1 MASPTPCLVLLLCL
15 TTFLQAL
22 LTAANYPPAPPP
34 PFELPESEV
43 RERFSKW
50 VVKYS
55 KHYSCQQE
63 EEMRFQVFK
72 NNTNAIGQFD
82 RQNPGTVI
90 GRGFQPG
97 GSQTN
102 SRGGVKMNRFG
113 DLSPTEVLQQFTGL
127 NTTSLNATSPT
138 YLPYH
143 SFKPCCVDWRSSG
156 AVTGVKN
163 QGTCGSCW
171 AFAAVAAIEG
181 INKIRT
187 GELVSL
193 SEQLLVDCDTGSSGC
208 GGGHSDSAM
217 ALVAARGGITSE
229 ERYPYAG
236 FQGKCDVD
244 KLLFDHQ
251 ASVKGFKAVPPNNE
265 AQLAIAVAMQPVTAY
280 IDATGFEFQFYS
292 GGIYRGPCSA
302 NVNHAVT
309 IVGYCEGPGEG
320 DKYWIAKNSW
330 SNDWGEQGYVYLAKD
345 VPSSTGTCG
354 LATSPFYPTA

>member
-1 MASPTPCLVLLLCL
+1 MASSTPYLVLLLCL

-22 LTAANYPPAPPP
+22 LTAANYPPPPPP

-50 VVKYS
+50 VIKYS
-55 KHYSCQQE
+55 KHYSCQEE

-82 RQNPGTVI
+82 QQNPGTVI

-113 DLSPTEVLQQFTGL
+113 DLSPAEVLQQFTGL

-163 QGTCGSCW
+163 QGTCG
-171 AFAAVAAIEG
+171 
-181 INKIRT
+181 K
-187 GELVSL
+187 L
-193 SEQLLVDCDTGSSGC
+193 SSYTFLQ
-208 GGGHSDSAM
+208 
-217 ALVAARGGITSE
+217 I
-229 ERYPYAG
+229 
-236 FQGKCDVD
+236 
-244 KLLFDHQ
+244 
-251 ASVKGFKAVPPNNE
+251 
-265 AQLAIAVAMQPVTAY
+265 
-280 IDATGFEFQFYS
+280 
-292 GGIYRGPCSA
+292 
-302 NVNHAVT
+302 
-309 IVGYCEGPGEG
+309 
-320 DKYWIAKNSW
+320 
-330 SNDWGEQGYVYLAKD
+330 
-345 VPSSTGTCG
+345 
-354 LATSPFYPTA
+354 